1 MALRPSLSVAQ
12 PIGAPCIVVLV
23 DFQLVALGKSLLAY
37 VADMRLFSEV
47 HFSIV
52 AIDVVC
58 SPNHLGEVAAGP
70 AAVAFSLLVRVELVV
85 GCVDVIAEMTVVL
98 ERHSAKD
105 ASEQAFCVHEASV
118 ATVGCDVPHALVTVR
133 TQEAE

>member
-12 PIGAPCIVVLV
+12 QIGAPCIVVLV

-70 AAVAFSLLVRVELVV
+70 AAVAFSLLVRELVV
-85 GCVDVIAEMTVVL
+85 GCVNVIAEMTVVL